1 MSCSRSI
8 WLSLSCPELKASL
21 LRLISSRL
29 DSWGRRR
36 RWYHISGNYHKLTRC
51 WASPISVTSHD
62 DTPVT
67 GHSADNVIGCTRTRA
82 LGLLSQTT
90 YLADDL
96 CSMQQQFLPCGDQ
109 SQDFPVRNI
118 DWDCLCYNKLSLWL
132 VTVHL
137 LTLAPAPTWEPRVR
151 KYWDM
156 SELLRDEGCPAD
168 DDVTQHM
175 ATDNIALITGD
186 PRENVGETRLI
197 NLAHTFALATRL
209 TLHVSFHPNCLKIPP
224 VNIVLD

>member
-82 LGLLSQTT
+82 PGLLSQTT

-156 SELLRDEGCPAD
+156 SELLRDERDARLMMMWHNTWPL
-168 DDVTQHM
+168 TTSHSS
-175 ATDNIALITGD
+175 
-186 PRENVGETRLI
+186 PETRGRMWGRR
-197 NLAHTFALATRL
+197 ASL
-209 TLHVSFHPNCLKIPP
+209 TLPTPSHSQR
-224 VNIVLD
+224 D